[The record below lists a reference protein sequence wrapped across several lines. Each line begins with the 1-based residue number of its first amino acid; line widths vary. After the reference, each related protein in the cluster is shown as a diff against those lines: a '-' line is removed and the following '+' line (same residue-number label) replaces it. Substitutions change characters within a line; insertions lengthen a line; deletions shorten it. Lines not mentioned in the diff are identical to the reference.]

1 MRHKASFVWQ
11 RLFLDKSGKID
22 FIERSRVVLWR
33 TIPKMSLIELLIL
46 LVVAAICGGIG
57 QALVGYSAGGCL
69 ISIFVG
75 IVGAYLGVWIARQF
89 GLPIF
94 LPIDIGGTTFPLI
107 WSIIGAA
114 VFSAILGL
122 INRAIVG
129 SRRRY

>member
-1 MRHKASFVWQ
+1 
-11 RLFLDKSGKID
+11 
-22 FIERSRVVLWR
+22 
-33 TIPKMSLIELLIL
+33 MSLIELLIL

-69 ISIFVG
+69 VSIFVG
-75 IVGAYLGVWIARQF
+75 VVGAYIGVWVARQL

-94 LPIDIGGTTFPLI
+94 LPLTIGDTTFPLV

-114 VFSAILGL
+114 LFSAALGL